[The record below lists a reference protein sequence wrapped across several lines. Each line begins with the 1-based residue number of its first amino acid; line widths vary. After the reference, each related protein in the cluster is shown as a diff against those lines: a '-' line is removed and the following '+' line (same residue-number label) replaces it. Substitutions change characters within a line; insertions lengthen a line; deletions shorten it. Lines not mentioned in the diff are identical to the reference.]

1 MELSKISRL
10 WDVKCQDML
19 STKWWHES
27 SDPGILLPKPAQSYA
42 RLTTKIKRLLRIRL
56 TQKVHDR

>member
-10 WDVKCQDML
+10 WYVKCQDML
-19 STKWWHES
+19 STKWWHQS

-42 RLTTKIKRLLRIRL
+42 RPTTKVKRAA
-56 TQKVHDR
+56 TKGP